1 MKKILCIILVFL
13 LFLVSCKKS
22 TSISPV
28 ITDISFTAEASINNE
43 ISKYETVIKYK
54 DDNILIEL
62 SDLSSGITFSFY
74 DGKLT
79 EKLYNIENKTD
90 ISSLSALSVPEL
102 IYFIINDIT
111 QNNKLIKSDDNFF
124 YIESDTDKY
133 DYKIF
138 FAESGIPLKIEENN
152 LSVKILIKNARLL

>member
-111 QNNKLIKSDDNFF
+111 QNNKLIKSDDNFVGTGKVTAQG
-124 YIESDTDKY
+124 ST
-133 DYKIF
+133 
-138 FAESGIPLKIEENN
+138 SPENV
-152 LSVKILIKNARLL
+152 LSVSTNPKITYKNQYKTITTNINQ